1 MLCNEILAL
10 AKVEIV
16 DGVSKV
22 SLESSEFFEV
32 KRRYGENKDLRD
44 IACLFL
50 NGMQFEYYIYEIQ
63 WEIIWTGQR
72 YLWNHLDPKAII
84 K

>member
-10 AKVEIV
+10 VKVEIV

-32 KRRYGENKDLRD
+32 KRR
-44 IACLFL
+44 
-50 NGMQFEYYIYEIQ
+50 
-63 WEIIWTGQR
+63 
-72 YLWNHLDPKAII
+72 
-84 K
+84 